1 MSYFDD
7 YENNFFRN
15 EFSPFDNFLKKEDLI
30 ILKNDLN
37 NLIKTSLAYKNSSPK
52 TKELVN
58 DELEVILAAL
68 SFKG

>member
-15 EFSPFDNFLKKEDLI
+15 EFSPFDNILKKKDLV

-37 NLIKTSLAYKNSSPK
+37 NLIKSSLAYKNSSPK
-52 TKELVN
+52 TKEFVN
-58 DELEVILAAL
+58 DELEIILTAL
-68 SFKG
+68 AQKD